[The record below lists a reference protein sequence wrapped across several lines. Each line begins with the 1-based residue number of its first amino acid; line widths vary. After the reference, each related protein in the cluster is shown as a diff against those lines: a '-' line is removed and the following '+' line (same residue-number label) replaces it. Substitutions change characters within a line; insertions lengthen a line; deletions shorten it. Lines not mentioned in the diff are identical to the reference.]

1 MAQHVTIVL
10 ASGGAMHY
18 HGEVMYDPEEGILVV
33 DLLETEATA
42 HFPVKEGFVVS
53 WITSEMDDEEAHLRK
68 EAAEE
73 ARRKFREENPDGGL
87 DH

>member
-18 HGEVMYDPEEGILVV
+18 HGEAMYDSDEGILVV

-53 WITSEMDDEEAHLRK
+53 WITSEMSDEEAHQRK
-68 EAAEE
+68 ELANE
-73 ARRKFREENPDGGL
+73 ARRKAEEENPGGL